1 VRGEKGAAL
10 KLDEQ
15 LLGRLQE
22 AMRTDPELAVVGKF
36 FTCDLLLGSGDR
48 RFLLRFR
55 EGEMTEIVP
64 DPSPVDP
71 WRIAIKA
78 PEGTWEKFLQ
88 DPPPPEF
95 HDIWAATWLGHMMLE
110 GDTKVLMQ
118 HHLAIWRTLKL
129 LRETAA
135 RTTATV

>member
-1 VRGEKGAAL
+1 MG
-10 KLDEQ
+10 LDERI
-15 LLGRLQE
+15 LGDLQD
-22 AMRTDPELAVVGKF
+22 AIRADPELTVKGKF
-36 FTCDLLLGSGDR
+36 FTCDLLLGSGER

-55 EGEMTEIVP
+55 EGELAEIVP
-64 DPSPVDP
+64 DPLPVNP

-78 PEGTWEKFLQ
+78 PEETWEKFLQ
-88 DPPPPEF
+88 QPPPPEF

-118 HHLAIWRTLKL
+118 HHFALWRTLKL

-135 RTTATV
+135 RATAAV